1 MSELV
6 DSIVNKVDQDLD
18 TKQNQ
23 VDLISK
29 FNESIYNLLNS
40 NFDVVSKSVS
50 L

>member
-6 DSIVNKVDQDLD
+6 DFKVNEVDQDPD
-18 TKQNQ
+18 SKQNK

-29 FNESIYNLLNS
+29 FKESIYNLLNS

-50 L
+50 